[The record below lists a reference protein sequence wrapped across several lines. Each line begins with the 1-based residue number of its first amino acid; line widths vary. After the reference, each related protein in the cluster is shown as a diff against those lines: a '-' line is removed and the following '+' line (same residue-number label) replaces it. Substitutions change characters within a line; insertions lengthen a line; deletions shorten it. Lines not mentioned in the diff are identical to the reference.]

1 MNTRQRRGND
11 VEAFTFFKPGCWL
24 PGSGVVK
31 RSLPPPAVEDEERDQ
46 VEEEEEEEE
55 GEEEGAS
62 VSGRRR
68 KRRWRIQQ

>member
-31 RSLPPPAVEDEERDQ
+31 RSLPPPAVDEERDQ